1 MVARPTVV
9 ARTVAPP
16 AHPGTE
22 PVAGQHPIWRHYWRD
37 CDGEGPHRAWG
48 LVASGL
54 MRQDEVEA
62 ALVRAGVG
70 DDQRTRMMSLFDA
83 EHARWTRRR
92 SATAPEG
99 SSTATSIL
107 VPPRSMPM
115 R

>member
-1 MVARPTVV
+1 MSVLPRASTGTVV
-9 ARTVAPP
+9 AGQAVAL
-16 AHPGTE
+16 A
-22 PVAGQHPIWRHYWRD
+22 A
-37 CDGEGPHRAWG
+37 
-48 LVASGL
+48 
-54 MRQDEVEA
+54 A

-99 SSTATSIL
+99 PSTATSIL